1 MPIVNKRN
9 MLKQQDLTDWEQYQ
23 QCKKG
28 GAIMGK
34 KTGYVCILLL
44 IMTLFACATQLPTE
58 VFSENERIVELSV
71 PGCV

>member
-1 MPIVNKRN
+1 
-9 MLKQQDLTDWEQYQ
+9 
-23 QCKKG
+23 
-28 GAIMGK
+28 MGK